1 MDTEI
6 KNAVNASDDEAQYDE
21 KAKRLLGHKD
31 ILAYILVKTV
41 DEFKGMNPKD
51 VVSYIE
57 GDPFISVIP
66 VEPGL
71 TNFKKEENGKRV
83 VGFNSEN
90 AEINEGMVRFDIVFY
105 VRMKDG
111 ISQIIINVEAQKD
124 EPEDY
129 DILNRA
135 IFYICR
141 LVSSQKERDFVNTNY
156 DDIKRV
162 FSIWICMNM
171 KDNIMDYVHL
181 TNDKL
186 LGTYNWKGKL
196 DLLNIVLIGLAE
208 ELPEHTEEY
217 ELHRLLTALLSM
229 ELSVDEK
236 LEIIEKEYHIPVE
249 DNVRK
254 DVKVMCNLSQGILE
268 RGESIGEARGRA
280 MGESIGEARG
290 RAMGESIGE
299 AKIIFKMYKNG
310 FTLEQIADVTDKGI
324 EEIKAIIDKDGSVL
338 EQ

>member
-1 MDTEI
+1 
-6 KNAVNASDDEAQYDE
+6 
-21 KAKRLLGHKD
+21 
-31 ILAYILVKTV
+31 
-41 DEFKGMNPKD
+41 
-51 VVSYIE
+51 
-57 GDPFISVIP
+57 
-66 VEPGL
+66 
-71 TNFKKEENGKRV
+71 
-83 VGFNSEN
+83 
-90 AEINEGMVRFDIVFY
+90 
-105 VRMKDG
+105 
-111 ISQIIINVEAQKD
+111 
-124 EPEDY
+124 
-129 DILNRA
+129 
-135 IFYICR
+135 
-141 LVSSQKERDFVNTNY
+141 
-156 DDIKRV
+156 
-162 FSIWICMNM
+162 M

-268 RGESIGEARGRA
+268 RGE
-280 MGESIGEARG
+280 ARG

-299 AKIIFKMYKNG
+299 AKAESKIILKMYKNG